1 MSTPRT
7 KRPELRI
14 DRRDGATLAG
24 GAIVESGGS
33 PASPGVT
40 IPGPPEW
47 LKVTGSA
54 LLNSSLVPEALVN
67 LEWRRPATPGP
78 IASYLVQWSLN
89 SSFTSPT
96 GIPRT
101 PETPQTPV
109 ITAAIS
115 PVPAGVTVWFRVA
128 AIAAGGVQ
136 GTWSVA
142 TSTLTPADTTPPA
155 APTSL
160 ITSWSGLTG
169 DLDLRW
175 TNPASANFSYV
186 RIRIYASN
194 GGALLRT
201 DRSVA
206 ARFTWSKAMQ
216 YLDTAGAFD
225 PSVYVELHA
234 VSIGG
239 TLSTTALTGTATL
252 AAPSAPAGLTSSWAG
267 DTGTAGANCRITW
280 TASSAVASYRL
291 SIDGVS
297 VGREAIVGGGYDYSF
312 DLNRA
317 EHGGTADPALSL
329 SLVAVDA
336 LGQASTAATQTATNA
351 APPATTI
358 SAFGAFTMVGL
369 TITASAAQDFQDY
382 RVRVYKAAVLVRTLF
397 VTATNTTYVIED
409 GDGNYTFDVAVRDR
423 FGQIGAASSQ
433 TVPVE
438 LVDQGDFIADL
449 RAGLSY
455 QDSIATAPETLN
467 GLKDDNT
474 GTNVVT
480 YASSASAWR
489 WTEGIRALEVR
500 HRKTTLSISASA
512 SFYYG
517 VSLDGATYTWYAG
530 GTATGG
536 VWSPVVQVSEAAART
551 AATVLSAG
559 VWRISL
565 AATVEGRYFRLG
577 HRNTTTSYALREFYP
592 RSLVE
597 ADDINVESLSA
608 ISANLGAVTAGTI
621 TGLTIQT
628 ATTGARVVL
637 DSSGLKTYN
646 SAGTLITEA
655 TTATGGAVAVY
666 GGGANNLAE
675 ALKFYANVGDPGAI
689 GYVGLTDGIMHVAST
704 SFDLSF
710 SSGYNPGTDTYLG
723 GGNLTLFAAGASSG
737 AAAPLVAL
745 QNYTSFG
752 VTRRMTLV
760 AGYGLRVADFDSG
773 TSRTV
778 NEGDIELT
786 GGLNVGAA
794 ASGATEGQILAT
806 ISTATTGGVVV
817 HSALAARSTG
827 TAADGFGGSLRLRLE
842 SSTTNDRDAGAI
854 NWSWTTAADAS
865 RKARLALFAFDN
877 TTAREG
883 LRIESNGSAPLLGFY
898 GAGAV
903 ARPTVTGSRGGNA
916 ALASLLTALAGQGL
930 ITDSSSA

>member
-160 ITSWSGLTG
+160 ITAWSGLTG

-175 TNPASANFSYV
+175 TNPTSANFSYV

-336 LGQASTAATQTATNA
+336 LGQVSTAATQTATNA

-369 TITASAAQDFQDY
+369 TIGASAAQDFQDY
-382 RVRVYKAAVLVRTLF
+382 RVRVYKAAVLARTLY

-455 QDSIATAPETLN
+455 QDSIATSPETLN

-500 HRKTTLSISASA
+500 HRKTTLSTSASA

-565 AATVEGRYFRLG
+565 SATVEGRYFRLG
-577 HRNTTTSYALREFYP
+577 HRNTVASYALREFYP

-608 ISANLGAVTAGTI
+608 ISANLGTITAGSITGVTI
-621 TGLTIQT
+621 TGGTIRT
-628 ATTGARVVL
+628 AASGARVEL
-637 DSSGLKTYN
+637 TSTGLKTYD
-646 SAGTLITEA
+646 SAGTVVIEA
-655 TTATGGAVAVY
+655 TTATDG
-666 GGGANNLAE
+666 
-675 ALKFYANVGDPGAI
+675 ALKAGVGALTINNAGITIRDSLGSPFRFLTDASGDQI
-689 GYVGLTDGIMHVAST
+689 GSIYGSGDTGFMSVEATGTQLELITNTSGIVHGLTLST
-704 SFDLSF
+704 ISGGEATATF
-710 SSGYNPGTDTYLG
+710 SHS
-723 GGNLTLFAAGASSG
+723 
-737 AAAPLVAL
+737 VK
-745 QNYTSFG
+745 
-752 VTRRMTLV
+752 VT
-760 AGYGLRVADFDSG
+760 A
-773 TSRTV
+773 
-778 NEGDIELT
+778 
-786 GGLNVGAA
+786 GLNLGS
-794 ASGATEGQILAT
+794 ASGADAGQILAT
-806 ISTATTGGVVV
+806 LSTATTSGVVV

-827 TAADGFGGSLRLRLE
+827 AVADGFGGSLRLRLE
-842 SSTTNDRDAGAI
+842 STTTNDRDAGAI
-854 NWSWTTAADAS
+854 NWSWPTAADAS
-865 RKARLALFAFDN
+865 RKGRLALFAFDA

-883 LRIESNGSAPLLGFY
+883 LRIESDGSSPLLGFY
-898 GAGAV
+898 GVGAV

-916 ALASLLTALAGQGL
+916 ALASLLTALANQGL
-930 ITDSSSA
+930 ITNSSSA